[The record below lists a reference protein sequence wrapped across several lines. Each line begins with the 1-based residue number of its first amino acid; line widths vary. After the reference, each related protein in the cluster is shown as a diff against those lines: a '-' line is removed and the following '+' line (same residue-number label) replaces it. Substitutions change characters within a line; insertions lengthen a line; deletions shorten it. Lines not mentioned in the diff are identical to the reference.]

1 MQNYIV
7 LTALGENHPQIIE
20 KCSKAIKECGCNI
33 IDSRVIVL
41 GKELSLS
48 MMLSGSWSAVA
59 KLEHMLPSL
68 KKKLN
73 VEFQFR
79 RTSPPERPAQG
90 LPYAIEIVSVDR
102 IGVVHDITDF
112 LVNNDITIQD
122 MFTNTYQATHSGT
135 PMFSLNA
142 TINIPVDI
150 SFSVIRSDFNDFF
163 DRLNR
168 DAIIEHVK

>member
-33 IDSRVIVL
+33 IDSRVITL

-79 RTSPPERPAQG
+79 RTSPPDKPSQG

-122 MFTNTYQATHSGT
+122 MFTNTYQATHSST

-142 TINIPVDI
+142 TINIPVNI
-150 SFSVIRSDFNDFF
+150 SISAIRNDFNDFC
-163 DRLNR
+163 DRLNL
-168 DAIIEHVK
+168 DAIMEPVK

>member
-20 KCSKAIKECGCNI
+20 KCSKAIKDSGCNI
-33 IDSRVIVL
+33 IDSRAIAL

-48 MMLSGSWSAVA
+48 IMLSGSWNAVA

-68 KKKLN
+68 KERLN

-79 RTSPPERPAQG
+79 RTSPPDKPAQG
-90 LPYAIEIVSVDR
+90 LPYAIEIVSMDR
-102 IGVVHDITDF
+102 IGVVYDITNF

-122 MFTNTYQATHSGT
+122 MSTNTYKATHSGT
-135 PMFSLNA
+135 SMFLFNA
-142 TINIPVDI
+142 TINIPVNI
-150 SFSVIRSDFNDFF
+150 SISSIRNDFNDFC
-163 DRLNR
+163 DRLNL
-168 DAIIEHVK
+168 DAIMEPVK

>member
-1 MQNYIV
+1 MLNYIV

-33 IDSRVIVL
+33 IDSRVIAL

-79 RTSPPERPAQG
+79 RTSPPDKPAQG
-90 LPYAIEIVSVDR
+90 LPYAIEIVSMDR
-102 IGVVHDITDF
+102 IGVVHPPYFLLGPFFTGCITVA
-112 LVNNDITIQD
+112 LNE
-122 MFTNTYQATHSGT
+122 QALL
-135 PMFSLNA
+135 FA
-142 TINIPVDI
+142 
-150 SFSVIRSDFNDFF
+150 R
-163 DRLNR
+163 
-168 DAIIEHVK
+168 

>member
-1 MQNYIV
+1 MLNYIV

-33 IDSRVIVL
+33 IDSRVIAL

-79 RTSPPERPAQG
+79 RTSPPDKPAQG
-90 LPYAIEIVSVDR
+90 LPYAIEIVSMDR
-102 IGVVHDITDF
+102 IGVVHDITEF
-112 LVNNDITIQD
+112 LVNNDIIIQD

-142 TINIPVDI
+142 TINIPVNI
-150 SFSVIRSDFNDFF
+150 SISAIRNDFNDFC
-163 DRLNR
+163 DRLNL
-168 DAIIEHVK
+168 DAIMEPVK

>member
-33 IDSRVIVL
+33 IDSRVIAL

-48 MMLSGSWSAVA
+48 MMLSGSWNAVA

-79 RTSPPERPAQG
+79 RTNPPDKPDQG
-90 LPYAIEIVSVDR
+90 LPYAIEIVSMDR
-102 IGVVHDITDF
+102 VGVVHDITEF
-112 LVNNDITIQD
+112 LVNNDISIQD

-142 TINIPVDI
+142 TINIPVNI
-150 SFSVIRSDFNDFF
+150 SISAIRNDFNDFC
-163 DRLNR
+163 DRLNL
-168 DAIIEHVK
+168 DAIIEPVK